1 MKNFFSCLLLSAVAL
16 GSASAK
22 DLQVKLKEKGNNF
35 IFSVKTE
42 DIKKDSSKDVL
53 NFFGLFISDTP
64 LEGKDFKYQTVYSKI
79 RLNCQDGTGEVSSMD
94 LFKGQGIST
103 EKIAINSVPQ
113 KIVKGAHVF
122 LPKDLAFMV
131 CTEAKV
137 MGLASEPGAVYQPE
151 LLPGG
156 TQPPTLELRVIQ
168 TRNYEANLKDFFEA
182 FKEMCQNGGG
192 SFIGFLPL
200 SKSTESTKLMC
211 PGLKLAIFKKF
222 VSEGAHIESE
232 VSPIDSTHVKV
243 RLRIEDFLGTPAYN
257 KFVYAAVFKEISDSL
272 GVLDIPIDVK
282 KAD

>member
-1 MKNFFSCLLLSAVAL
+1 MKNFISCLLLSVVAL

-35 IFSVKTE
+35 VFSVKTE

-64 LEGKDFKYQTVYSKI
+64 LEGKDFKYQTVYTKI
-79 RLNCQDGTGEVSSMD
+79 RLNCQDGTGEVSSME

-103 EKIAINSVPQ
+103 EKVAASNAPQ

-131 CTEAKV
+131 CTEAKL

-156 TQPPTLELRVIQ
+156 EQPPALELRVIQ
-168 TRNYEANLKDFFEA
+168 SRIYETNMKDFFDSI
-182 FKEMCQNGGG
+182 KEMCQNGA
-192 SFIGFLPL
+192 GFYNPL
-200 SKSTESTKLMC
+200 YNSDAPSKIDCVGIKHQ
-211 PGLKLAIFKKF
+211 IFKNF
-222 VSEGAHIESE
+222 IQSTASFT
-232 VSPIDSTHVKV
+232 IDVEPTTKTQLKV
-243 RLRIEDFLGTPAYN
+243 RLRIKDGLGQPAYN
-257 KFVYAAVFKEISDSL
+257 KFIYSAVFKEISDSL
-272 GVLDIPIDVK
+272 GILDIPIDVK
-282 KAD
+282 KAE